1 MTAETHLDRLVEYKA
16 LSQHDEQN
24 QTAKSIRNN
33 AKQVL
38 ESKKIDSIIQ
48 EIGELFYTG
57 SYALDLMTWND
68 IDMQVIVKDGIDPI
82 EALSSIFNRIA
93 KDPCF
98 IEGQM
103 IHFQGD
109 YKPKMPR
116 GLYLGIKM
124 NCPDLGGLWKLDI
137 WSLAKPD
144 FEKNRML
151 IETLKSKLD
160 PQNRAL
166 ILELKHEM
174 MAGSERVPQMGSHF
188 LYQAIL
194 LEGIRDKEALYKYCT
209 TQGVSIK
216 K

>member
-1 MTAETHLDRLVEYKA
+1 MTKNFQEI
-16 LSQHDEQN
+16 
-24 QTAKSIRNN
+24 AKLIRSN

-38 ESKKIDSIIQ
+38 ELKKIDSTIR
-48 EIGELFYTG
+48 EMGELFYTG

-68 IDMQVIVKDGIDPI
+68 IDMQVVVKNGTNPI
-82 EALSSIFNRIA
+82 EALGSIFNRFM
-93 KDPCF
+93 KDPGF
-98 IEGQM
+98 IEAQI
-103 IHFQGD
+103 IHFHGN

-116 GLYLGIKM
+116 GVYLGIKM
-124 NCPDLGGLWKLDI
+124 DFPDLGGIWKLDI
-137 WSLAKPD
+137 WSLAKQD
-144 FEKNRML
+144 FEKNSVL

-194 LEGIRDKEALYKYCT
+194 LDGIRDKEALYKYFAS
-209 TQGVSIK
+209 QGVSIK

>member
-1 MTAETHLDRLVEYKA
+1 MTKNFQEI
-16 LSQHDEQN
+16 
-24 QTAKSIRNN
+24 AKTIRNN

-38 ESKKIDSIIQ
+38 ESKKIDSKIH

-68 IDMQVIVKDGIDPI
+68 IDMQVVVKNGTNAI
-82 EALSSIFNRIA
+82 EALGGIFNHLA
-93 KDPCF
+93 NDPGF
-98 IEGQM
+98 IEAQI
-103 IHFQGD
+103 IHFHGN

-116 GLYLGIKM
+116 GVYLGIKID
-124 NCPDLGGLWKLDI
+124 CPDLGGIWKLDI
-137 WSLAKPD
+137 WSLEKQD
-144 FEKNRML
+144 FEKNRLL
-151 IETLKSKLD
+151 IKTLNSKLD

-174 MAGSERVPQMGSHF
+174 MDGSERVPQMGSHF

-194 LEGIRDKEALYKYCT
+194 LDGIKDKEELYKYVT
-209 TQGVSIK
+209 SQGISIK

>member
-1 MTAETHLDRLVEYKA
+1 MKNNFQEI
-16 LSQHDEQN
+16 
-24 QTAKSIRNN
+24 AKSIRSN
-33 AKQVL
+33 AKHVL
-38 ESKKIDSIIQ
+38 ESKKIESMIK

-68 IDMQVIVKDGIDPI
+68 IDMQVVVREGTDPK
-82 EALSSIFNRIA
+82 EAFCSLFDRIA
-93 KDPCF
+93 KDPGF
-98 IEGQM
+98 IEAQM
-103 IHFQGD
+103 IHFQGN

-124 NCPDLGGLWKLDI
+124 DCPDLGGIWKLDL

-144 FEKNRML
+144 FEKNRTL
-151 IETLKSKLD
+151 IETLKGKLD
-160 PQNRAL
+160 PQVRDL

-174 MAGSERVPQMGSHF
+174 MSGSERVPQMGSHF

-194 LEGIRDKEALYKYCT
+194 LEGIRDKQALYQYFAS
-209 TQGVSIK
+209 QGVSIK

>member
-1 MTAETHLDRLVEYKA
+1 MTKNFQEI
-16 LSQHDEQN
+16 
-24 QTAKSIRNN
+24 AKSIRSN

-38 ESKKIDSIIQ
+38 ESKKIDSTIRQ
-48 EIGELFYTG
+48 MGELFYTG

-68 IDMQVIVKDGIDPI
+68 IDMQVVVKNGTNAI
-82 EALSSIFNRIA
+82 EALGSIFNHLMN
-93 KDPCF
+93 DPGF
-98 IEGQM
+98 IEAQI
-103 IHFQGD
+103 IHFRGN

-116 GLYLGIKM
+116 GVYLGIKM
-124 NCPDLGGLWKLDI
+124 DYPDLGGIWKLDI
-137 WSLAKPD
+137 WSLAKQD
-144 FEKNRML
+144 FEKNRVL

-194 LEGIRDKEALYKYCT
+194 LDGIRDKEALYKYFAS
-209 TQGVSIK
+209 QGISIK

>member
-1 MTAETHLDRLVEYKA
+1 MKKDFQEVAA
-16 LSQHDEQN
+16 
-24 QTAKSIRNN
+24 SIRTN
-33 AKQVL
+33 ATKLL
-38 ESKKIDSIIQ
+38 ESRKIDSTIR

-68 IDMQVIVKDGIDPI
+68 IDMQVVVKDGVAPLQ
-82 EALSSIFNRIA
+82 ALSSIFNSIA
-93 KDPCF
+93 NEPGF
-98 IEGQM
+98 IEAQI
-103 IHFQGD
+103 IHFHGD

-116 GLYLGIKM
+116 GVYLGIKID
-124 NCPDLGGLWKLDI
+124 CPDLGGLWKLDI

-144 FEKNRML
+144 FESNRTL
-151 IETLKSKLD
+151 IETLQSKLD
-160 PQNRAL
+160 PLNRAL

-194 LEGIRDKEALYKYCT
+194 LDGIRDKNALYAYFS

-216 K
+216 KSDR